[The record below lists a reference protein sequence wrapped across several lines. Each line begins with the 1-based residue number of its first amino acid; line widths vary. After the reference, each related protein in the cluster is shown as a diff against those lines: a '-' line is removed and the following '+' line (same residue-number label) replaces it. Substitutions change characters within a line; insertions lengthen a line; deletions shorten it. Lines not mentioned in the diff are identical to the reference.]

1 MREKWRD
8 ERGETLV
15 EVTASILI
23 MTLAVLMLFSAVM
36 VSVRI
41 NRSAR
46 ELDEAFYSV
55 LNRAERQE
63 ASDVA
68 AVGPAASR
76 VTVQQ
81 VSPVPGVPRDVTVK
95 FYGGEGALSYSYPGS

>member
-36 VSVRI
+36 ASVRI

-46 ELDEAFYSV
+46 ELDKAFYSV
-55 LNRAERQE
+55 LNRAERQGD
-63 ASDVA
+63 SDEA
-68 AVGPAASR
+68 AVDPAAS
-76 VTVQQ
+76 TVKVEQ
-81 VSPVPGVPRDVTVK
+81 VSPVTGGPRDVTVK
-95 FYGGEGALSYSYPGS
+95 FYGGEGALSYSYLGP

>member
-23 MTLAVLMLFSAVM
+23 MTLAILMLFSTVM
-36 VSVRI
+36 VSARI

-46 ELDEAFYSV
+46 ELDKAFYNV
-55 LNRAERQE
+55 LNRAERQG
-63 ASDVA
+63 ASDEA
-68 AVGPAASR
+68 AVDPAASTVKVEQISPATGVFR
-76 VTVQQ
+76 NVTV
-81 VSPVPGVPRDVTVK
+81 R